1 MYYIERSFSFMSDEE
16 TTIIELTEKN
26 IESMIY
32 EIRGQK
38 IMLDFDLARIYGY
51 TTKRFNEQVKNNIEK
66 FPEDFMFR
74 LSKEELD
81 NLQRCTFCTPDKS
94 EIKPEENERSQ
105 IMTMKISGAE
115 SEESSWSKKST
126 LNKSGDKRGYNT
138 KYLPYAFTEQGIYML
153 MTVLKGELAVKQSLA
168 IIRLFKRMKDYIIS
182 SDGLLSTNEL
192 LRLSR
197 QVNENKESIASLKED
212 NQEIKNQL
220 QIVMDNF
227 VDPSSYELFIILNGQ
242 KMKADIAYQ
251 TIYSLAKHSI
261 IIIDDYIGVKT
272 LDLLLSAKKEVEIF
286 IVSDNVSRNSV
297 KPEYVDDFIN
307 ESGTKITIKP
317 SNGLCHDRL
326 IVIDYQTP
334 SERVYSSGASSKD
347 AGNSMTTI
355 MKIGHPELYH
365 SLIEKLVFN

>member
-1 MYYIERSFSFMSDEE
+1 MSDEG
-16 TTIIELTEKN
+16 TTIIELTEEN
-26 IESMIY
+26 LESLIY

-38 IMLDFDLARIYGY
+38 VMLDFDLARIYGY
-51 TTKRFNEQVKNNIEK
+51 TTRDFNNQIKHNIER
-66 FPEDFMFR
+66 FEEDFCFR
-74 LSKEELD
+74 LSKEEL
-81 NLQRCTFCTPDKS
+81 Q
-94 EIKPEENERSQ
+94 EILKWKNS
-105 IMTMKISGAE
+105 T
-115 SEESSWSKKST
+115 SSWGGRRK
-126 LNKSGDKRGYNT
+126 
-138 KYLPYAFTEQGIYML
+138 LPLAFTEQGIYML
-153 MTVLKGELAVKQSLA
+153 MTVLKGELAVKQSKAL
-168 IIRLFKRMKDYIIS
+168 IRLFKRMKDYIIS
-182 SDGLLSTNEL
+182 SDGLLSANEL

-197 QVNENKESIASLKED
+197 QVNENEESIASLKED

-227 VDPSSYELFIILNGQ
+227 IDPSTYELFIILEGQ
-242 KMKADIAYQ
+242 KIKADIAYQ

-261 IIIDDYIGVKT
+261 IIIDDYISIKT
-272 LDLLLSAKKEVEIF
+272 LDLLLSAKKEVEII

-307 ESGTKITIKP
+307 ESGAKVTIKP

-326 IVIDYQTP
+326 IVIDYETP
-334 SERVYSSGASSKD
+334 SEKVYSSGASSKD